1 MEIKKGKITEL
12 QKLIENTTFDLD
24 IVDVYN
30 CQDLLLKFSTAKCEN
45 GLFLEVKIEQ
55 EIDLYMTVD
64 LCCGD
69 KFQPMVEKF
78 PLTSVDGVIRFLT
91 RIINDTY
98 TVSNEI
104 GSGISKLETHIMLAP
119 SVEWVDVFKNELI
132 NIFKDFEMDRTKNLV
147 VHLIGVDFVVKF
159 NEDTHA
165 FSVEAAQTANPE
177 NSKKL
182 LVGVVCDNNYN
193 QVLYAIRNVYKEAK
207 SKYNN
212 LEMLSNK
219 ILWRK

>member
-1 MEIKKGKITEL
+1 MNKITEV

-30 CQDLLLKFSTAKCEN
+30 CQDLILKFTTAKCEN

-64 LCCGD
+64 LCCED

-78 PLTSVDGVIRFLT
+78 PLTSVDSVIRFLT

-98 TVSNEI
+98 TVSNEV

-119 SVEWVDVFKNELI
+119 SEDWLEIFKSELV
-132 NIFKDFEMDRTKNLV
+132 NIFKDFEVDGVENLV
-147 VHLIGVDFVVKF
+147 VHLIGIDFIVTF
-159 NEDTHA
+159 NEDNHY
-165 FSVEAAQTANPE
+165 FSVELVQTSHPDNI
-177 NSKKL
+177 KVIL
-182 LVGVVCDNNYN
+182 MGVVCDNNYN
-193 QVLYAIRNVYKEAK
+193 NVLSTIRNTFEYVK
-207 SKYNN
+207 SRFCD
-212 LEMLSNK
+212 LEMLSNM
-219 ILWRK
+219 IVWRR